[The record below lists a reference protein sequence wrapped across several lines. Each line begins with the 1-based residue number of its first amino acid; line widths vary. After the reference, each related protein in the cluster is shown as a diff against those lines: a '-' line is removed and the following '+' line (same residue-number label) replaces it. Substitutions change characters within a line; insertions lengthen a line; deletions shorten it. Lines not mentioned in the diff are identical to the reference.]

1 VTDKLQP
8 TKFRYTNE
16 AVGLFVLM
24 TLLIFIA
31 GLIYSGRVSE
41 WFNPG
46 ETLRVLLPD
55 DGLSGLT
62 RGSTVEILGTKAGEV
77 QEIVINPSEKIYAE
91 VRIDREMALFVRSDS
106 KATIRR
112 IFGIA
117 GDAYLE
123 ITRGFGK
130 PLDWEF
136 AVISAVSDR
145 KPTDTVG
152 ELIDEIREKV
162 FPVIDSAQKA
172 IQAFLTVAN
181 ELQDPDKGVQQLLAN
196 ANSIA
201 DRIDRGEGTIGRL
214 LTEDKLVRDM
224 ESLIAGLDAET
235 RRIGPILDDLKTAMQ
250 NIADLSARF
259 NAYSGDIPEIAR
271 SLQEALASA
280 EVVLKDLAQTTPQLP
295 KIVKNVRDATDTL
308 PVFVLQVQQIM
319 VELERLIKQLQSSW
333 LLGGKTGQ
341 MHPPNE
347 RISPLEVR
355 P

>member
-1 VTDKLQP
+1 MKDKFQQ

-24 TLLIFIA
+24 TLLIFVA
-31 GLIYSGRVSE
+31 GLIYSGRVRE

-62 RGSTVEILGTKAGEV
+62 KGSAVEILGTKAGEV
-77 QEIVINPSEKIYAE
+77 REIVINPSEKIYAD
-91 VRIDREMALFVRSDS
+91 VRIDREMAVFVRSDS

-112 IFGIA
+112 MFGIA

-130 PLDWEF
+130 PLDWKF
-136 AVISAVSDR
+136 AVINAVSDR
-145 KPTDTVG
+145 KPTETVG
-152 ELIDEIREKV
+152 ELIDDIRAKV
-162 FPVIDSAQKA
+162 FPVIDVAQKA
-172 IQAFLTVAN
+172 IQAFLNVAK

-196 ANSIA
+196 MNSIA

-224 ESLIAGLDAET
+224 ESLIAQLDMET
-235 RRIGPILDDLKTAMQ
+235 RRLGPILGDLQATVQ
-250 NIADLSARF
+250 NVAEFSAQV
-259 NAYSGDIPEIAR
+259 NSQSGDIPEISR
-271 SLQEALASA
+271 SLKEALASA
-280 EVVLKDLAQTTPQLP
+280 EMVMKDLNQTAPQLP
-295 KIVKNVRDATDTL
+295 RIVKNVGDTTDTL
-308 PVFVLQVQQIM
+308 PVLVLQVQQVL
-319 VELERLIKQLQSSW
+319 VELERLIKQLQTSW
-333 LLGGKTGQ
+333 LLGGTSREDSQTAG
-341 MHPPNE
+341 
-347 RISPLEVR
+347 RLSPLEVR

>member
-1 VTDKLQP
+1 MTNKFQQ

-16 AVGLFVLM
+16 AVGVFVLM
-24 TLLIFIA
+24 TLLLFVA
-31 GLIYSGRVSE
+31 GLIYSGRVRE

-77 QEIVINPSEKIYAE
+77 RDIVINPSAKMHAD
-91 VRIDREMALFVRSDS
+91 VRIDSEMAVFVRSDS

-112 IFGIA
+112 TFGIA

-123 ITRGFGK
+123 ITRGFGQ

-152 ELIDEIREKV
+152 DLIDEIRTKV
-162 FPVIDSAQKA
+162 FPVIDDAHKA
-172 IQAFLTVAN
+172 IQAFLAVAK
-181 ELQDPDKGVQQLLAN
+181 ELQDPDKGIQQLLAN
-196 ANSIA
+196 MNSIA

-214 LTEDKLVRDM
+214 LTEDKLVRDL
-224 ESLIAGLDAET
+224 ESLVAQLDTET
-235 RRIGPILDDLKTAMQ
+235 KRLGPILDDLKTT
-250 NIADLSARF
+250 IANVSAVSTQF
-259 NAYSGDIPEIAR
+259 NAQSGDIPEIAR
-271 SLQEALASA
+271 SLKEALASA
-280 EVVLKDLAQTTPQLP
+280 EMVMKDLSQTTPQLP
-295 KIVKNVRDATDTL
+295 KIVKNVGDTTDTVPML
-308 PVFVLQVQQIM
+308 VLQVQQVM
-319 VELERLIKQLQSSW
+319 VELERLIKQLQTSW
-333 LLGGKTGQ
+333 LLGGKSREDSQTAG
-341 MHPPNE
+341 
-347 RISPLEVR
+347 RLSPLEVK

>member
-250 NIADLSARF
+250 NIADLSTRF

-280 EVVLKDLAQTTPQLP
+280 EVVLKDLGQTTPQLP

>member
-77 QEIVINPSEKIYAE
+77 REIVINPSEKIYAE

-112 IFGIA
+112 TFGIA

-224 ESLIAGLDAET
+224 ESLIAGLDVKT

-250 NIADLSARF
+250 NIAELSARF

-271 SLQEALASA
+271 SFKETLASA
-280 EVVLKDLAQTTPQLP
+280 EVVLKDLGQTTPQLP
-295 KIVKNVRDATDTL
+295 KIFKNVGDATDTL
-308 PVFVLQVQQIM
+308 PVFVLQVQQVM

-341 MHPPNE
+341 MLPTND

>member
-1 VTDKLQP
+1 MTDKLQP

-250 NIADLSARF
+250 NIADLSTRF

-280 EVVLKDLAQTTPQLP
+280 EVVLKDLGQTTPQLP

>member
-1 VTDKLQP
+1 MTDKLQP

-112 IFGIA
+112 TFGIA

-162 FPVIDSAQKA
+162 FPVIDIAQKA

-224 ESLIAGLDAET
+224 ESLIAGLDVKT

-250 NIADLSARF
+250 NIAELSARF

-271 SLQEALASA
+271 SFKETLASA
-280 EVVLKDLAQTTPQLP
+280 EVVLKDLGQTTPQLP
-295 KIVKNVRDATDTL
+295 KIFKNVGDATDTL
-308 PVFVLQVQQIM
+308 PVFVLQVQQVM

-341 MHPPNE
+341 MLPTND

>member
-1 VTDKLQP
+1 MTDKFQP

-24 TLLIFIA
+24 ALLIFFA

-130 PLDWEF
+130 PLDWKF

-162 FPVIDSAQKA
+162 FPVIDIAQKA
-172 IQAFLTVAN
+172 IQAFLTLAN
-181 ELQDPDKGVQQLLAN
+181 ELQDPEKGVQQLLAN

-224 ESLIAGLDAET
+224 ESLVAGLDAET
-235 RRIGPILDDLKTAMQ
+235 RRMGPILDDLKTAMQ
-250 NIADLSARF
+250 NVAELSARF
-259 NAYSGDIPEIAR
+259 NADSGDIPEIAR
-271 SLQEALASA
+271 SLKEALASA
-280 EVVLKDLAQTTPQLP
+280 EAVLKDISQTTPQLP
-295 KIVKNVRDATDTL
+295 KIVKNFGDATDTL
-308 PVFVLQVQQIM
+308 PLFVLQVQQVM

-333 LLGGKTGQ
+333 LLGGKTGEKRS
-341 MHPPNE
+341 PND

>member
-1 VTDKLQP
+1 VKDKFQQ

-16 AVGLFVLM
+16 AVGLFVLL
-24 TLLIFIA
+24 TLLIFVA

-77 QEIVINPSEKIYAE
+77 REIVINPSEKIYAD

-112 IFGIA
+112 MFGIA

-136 AVISAVSDR
+136 AVINAVSDR

-162 FPVIDSAQKA
+162 FPVIDAAQKA
-172 IQAFLTVAN
+172 IQAFLTVAK

-196 ANSIA
+196 VNSIT

-214 LTEDKLVRDM
+214 LAEDKLVRDM
-224 ESLIAGLDAET
+224 ESLIAQLDTET
-235 RRIGPILDDLKTAMQ
+235 RRMGPILDDLKATMRNVAE
-250 NIADLSARF
+250 LSTRF
-259 NAYSGDIPEIAR
+259 NDYSGNIPEIAR
-271 SLQEALASA
+271 SLKEALASV
-280 EVVLKDLAQTTPQLP
+280 EVVVKDLSRTTTQLP
-295 KIVKNVRDATDTL
+295 KIVKNVGDTTDTL
-308 PVFVLQVQQIM
+308 PVFVLQVQQVM
-319 VELERLIKQLQSSW
+319 VELERLIKQLQSHW
-333 LLGGKTGQ
+333 LLGSKAGEKLPT
-341 MHPPNE
+341 ND